1 MPVPNRSTPSKM
13 MSTST
18 TTSVPHEERTAAEPR
33 EHGMHKV
40 ILDRIEEVN
49 TNIRLLRLRMHSGD
63 EQLQACNLNN
73 RMELMLTYK
82 VCSVVP
88 PRAMAR
94 CIRPWCSARRRL
106 YHHLYTQ

>member
-1 MPVPNRSTPSKM
+1 

-33 EHGMHKV
+33 EHGMHKF

-49 TNIRLLRLRMHSGD
+49 TNIRLLKLRMQNGD
-63 EQLQACNLNN
+63 DQLQACNLKN
-73 RMELMLTYK
+73 RMELVLTYNL
-82 VCSVVP
+82 CSVVP

-94 CIRPWCSARRRL
+94 CIRSWHSAGRRL
-106 YHHLYTQ
+106 YDYLYTR